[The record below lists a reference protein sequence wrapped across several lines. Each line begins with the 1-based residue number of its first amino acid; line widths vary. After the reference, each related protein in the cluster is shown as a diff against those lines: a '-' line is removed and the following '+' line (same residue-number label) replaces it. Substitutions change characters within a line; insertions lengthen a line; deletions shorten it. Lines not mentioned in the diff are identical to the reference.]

1 MGIKGSAT
9 ATLNFGED
17 GNCIGELLGEA
28 RTGMKI
34 MFQMMNEARLGRNAG
49 IGFSFGGF

>member
-17 GNCIGELLGEA
+17 GKCIGELLGNE
-28 RTGMKI
+28 REGIKI
-34 MFQMMNEARLGRNAG
+34 MFQMMNRSSPETGMQGLEVLN
-49 IGFSFGGF
+49 